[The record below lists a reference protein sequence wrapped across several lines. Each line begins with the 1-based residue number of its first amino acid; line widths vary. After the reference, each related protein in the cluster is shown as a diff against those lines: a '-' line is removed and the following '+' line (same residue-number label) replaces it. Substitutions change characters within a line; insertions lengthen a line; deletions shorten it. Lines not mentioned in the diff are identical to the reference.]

1 MGAGRPRFGAKN
13 GMKTPMVRT
22 LRGLVAGATLLLLI
36 ACAPSSKNEQQYWD
50 NHNKA
55 VAEFSVKWPAY
66 KGLLAAKQAKA
77 KPLWDEASKVGDEK
91 QKAEK
96 MKAANEALHE
106 GLLSKLDEIKYK
118 SKSVEDTIGKLN
130 ALKLPKSKDGTRDEA
145 VRSAQSTLNGVS
157 AALATAP
164 ASEEA
169 AVALL
174 SEQISKLITAGSNA
188 DRALKALKGK

>member
-1 MGAGRPRFGAKN
+1 
-13 GMKTPMVRT
+13 MKTPMVRT

-96 MKAANEALHE
+96 MKAANEALHD

-130 ALKLPKSKDGTRDEA
+130 EA